1 LEGDGRHHHAAADF
15 SRHPFGDIGGADRE
29 IDADPEAHEQ
39 LPEDQHGSAAG
50 KAAHRPAGNDDG
62 HVEQHQR
69 TAAEPVG
76 HGTSDRSAGHCA
88 EDQRCRQQ
96 ALDMRS
102 HRKPSDDQRHRDAER
117 EHGGAVDQGPA
128 GCQKPKFIIDALH
141 RRTVDDRGEIVLR
154 GHRASEPV

>member
-1 LEGDGRHHHAAADF
+1 M
-15 SRHPFGDIGGADRE
+15 GAPLAKPL
-29 IDADPEAHEQ
+29 IAP
-39 LPEDQHGSAAG
+39 
-50 KAAHRPAGNDDG
+50 PANDDG

-88 EDQRCRQQ
+88 EHQRCRQQ
-96 ALDMRS
+96 ALGMRS
-102 HRKPSDDQRHRDAER
+102 HRKPSDDQRRRDAER
-117 EHGGAVDQGPA
+117 EHGGPVDQGPA

-154 GHRASEPV
+154 RASSVRAGLIPCRCSLA